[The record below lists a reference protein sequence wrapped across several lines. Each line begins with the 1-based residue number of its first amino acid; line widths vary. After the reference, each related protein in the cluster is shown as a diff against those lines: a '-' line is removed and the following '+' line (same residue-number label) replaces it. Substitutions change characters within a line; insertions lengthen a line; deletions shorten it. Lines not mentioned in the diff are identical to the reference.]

1 MPRSV
6 WDISDCVDEETIEEA
21 KRSLETILAL
31 SPDEDKE

>member
-1 MPRSV
+1 
-6 WDISDCVDEETIEEA
+6 VDEETIEEA